1 MITVKKLFLL
11 LPLIVATA
19 YGQVAPST
27 SSATPKKVQIIV
39 GSTRQGRSSEKIAKN
54 LELIA
59 KKKGITV
66 EIVDLRDYQL
76 PFLNDEVVP
85 AQRKEITDVAVKKWS
100 DKIQEGTAFIIV
112 CPEYNGGYPGVL
124 KNALDS
130 LYTEWNN
137 KPVGLVVY
145 SGGPSG
151 GASVLAQLS
160 QIADAFKMN
169 VVANSVKIPSSWK
182 AFDSNDAF
190 VDVTIAHQCEL
201 MLDQLIAAW

>member
-1 MITVKKLFLL
+1 
-11 LPLIVATA
+11 
-19 YGQVAPST
+19 
-27 SSATPKKVQIIV
+27 
-39 GSTRQGRSSEKIAKN
+39 
-54 LELIA
+54 
-59 KKKGITV
+59 
-66 EIVDLRDYQL
+66 
-76 PFLNDEVVP
+76 
-85 AQRKEITDVAVKKWS
+85 
-100 DKIQEGTAFIIV
+100 
-112 CPEYNGGYPGVL
+112 VL